1 LRLSKRA
8 ARARLQSADQVLL
21 ILNMWLAGFHE
32 QQSSGRSVTFSL
44 LAGSESAVA
53 RAKLRANAQS
63 SWSHRD
69 FDGL

>member
-1 LRLSKRA
+1 
-8 ARARLQSADQVLL
+8 
-21 ILNMWLAGFHE
+21 MWLAGFHE
-32 QQSSGRSVTFSL
+32 QQSSGREVYHFPL
-44 LAGSESAVA
+44 LAGRESAVA